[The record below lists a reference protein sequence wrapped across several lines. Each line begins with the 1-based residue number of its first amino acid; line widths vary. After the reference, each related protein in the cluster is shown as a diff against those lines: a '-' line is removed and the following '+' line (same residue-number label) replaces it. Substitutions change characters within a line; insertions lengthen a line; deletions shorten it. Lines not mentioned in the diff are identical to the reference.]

1 MNRVLLQIFLLLAV
15 IPIMLVIGWGF
26 LILGPIICFG
36 FAMNAYRYNNEKE
49 LYFWLIIGVI
59 AFIVSLF
66 VLGIF
71 YKTLQC
77 HLQGHQAY
85 LGEHHLDG
93 NKQNEALTLKLAHK
107 IPSKTLVLQI
117 PIRMALKLQHLT
129 LELLHLNYDLKFS
142 RFHKTSL

>member
-66 VLGIF
+66 AGSFLAYAYFLIRYAFSYRPVSIAIF
-71 YKTLQC
+71 V
-77 HLQGHQAY
+77 AY
-85 LGEHHLDG
+85 IMIFVAFGRLVSFFYEGFNYFGLFVFLGELF
-93 NKQNEALTLKLAHK
+93 LVIVLLLAHRK
-107 IPSKTLVLQI
+107 RKNEIP
-117 PIRMALKLQHLT
+117 
-129 LELLHLNYDLKFS
+129 YF
-142 RFHKTSL
+142 